1 MIFTEKIDKMKPK
14 ADSKISMTIIQN
26 KISEIV
32 KKSKKTYAFNQKF
45 QSVSYYLNKKL
56 FELQSMPEDKKEK
69 IDQDILNKLSK
80 KLDKYSKMINKI
92 KDQKKFLAFCFSER
106 PIEQFLNKIDKC
118 MSEIIKLL
126 KEIGLESTGFR
137 QPHNYDDYTNISD
150 LLIELQQTIQRR
162 RKEVDISIKQN
173 HEKLVQYD
181 SAKDIDT
188 DNREAL
194 DKIPEYKIDKKNLS
208 FTPKVIYYNDV
219 FQYFNG
225 FFTNPEDSERQKVTV
240 LQLEP
245 IYKNKY
251 KRLLDVLVKIDH
263 PYVEKFI
270 GSFIEDDGTVFIV
283 TNRSGKNLK
292 KFLQDEQKKAEK
304 DINYQKTDRTI
315 LAFKI
320 AEAMLYLHSRN
331 VIHRNLT
338 EENIFIQEIDENGY
352 KEVNPMICGFR
363 DSRFLPVNPTSYCQS
378 TKDLAKIIDFS
389 APELSDPF
397 YNEKIDVFAFSG
409 ILYKLIT
416 DESPKD
422 KITKD
427 SAYFNDQDWRTQWLK
442 GLPKNIQ
449 NLVNSC
455 WEQNPKKRFSFH
467 QIITTMIK
475 DSQNRPIIFPC
486 DIKNL
491 KSIKEFYKT
500 RSISNPASITI
511 IDSFENIKK
520 DIAFAYQYRF
530 EILKIRPIIHSYQSV
545 FRSKYENKDQLSEEE
560 DNIMK
565 DLKDSID
572 KLSNTLKK
580 SDYENWQEFKKQKF
594 DQMTIDIQDQM
605 ISIYKNME
613 SLGFEELKQYKV
625 EVDDLVFDYR
635 ELMNFYSND
644 PGSEKKVSEI
654 EEYFRSNWDK
664 KMTSKVLNRRLTDL
678 FAPFHSFKIE
688 REEIKI
694 GSKKV
699 ESEFS
704 EVYKG
709 TFTRY
714 EEVKPVAIKI
724 IKEEHFKHENELT
737 FLRREMGY
745 LVKLRHKNIPKFY
758 GFSFTEKLEN
768 EKYNNDVW
776 LISEWVPHGTLR
788 EMLDIA
794 FGKSKDNTSDDKTSE
809 DDVMYNELN
818 ANDRAKIAYQI
829 AEAMQYIHSQNIIY
843 LNLKSSNILLDG
855 ITPKIIDFGSARP
868 YNDALE
874 ITRTKSGQIYYMSP
888 EVQSG
893 ENCGKHS
900 DIYSYSMLLW
910 EMATGKVPLSGLDED
925 TIHYKIEIGVELDMA
940 ELDKDELGDNHSLK
954 NIITKGTSNSPSD
967 RFKSFDSIL
976 SLFKEE
982 RVTFPCGNY
991 EDFDLINFYDNIL
1004 PKPEAPVVK
1013 SDDEDVVQVTVVYES
1028 KA

>member
-14 ADSKISMTIIQN
+14 ADSQISMTIIQN

-32 KKSKKTYAFNQKF
+32 KKSKRTYAFNQKF
-45 QSVSYYLNKKL
+45 QSVSYYLNKNL
-56 FELQSMPEDKKEK
+56 LELQSMPEDKKEK

-137 QPHNYDDYTNISD
+137 QSHNYDDYTNISD

-173 HEKLVQYD
+173 HEKLDQYD
-181 SAKDIDT
+181 SAKDIDA

-208 FTPKVIYYNDV
+208 FTPKVIDKNDV
-219 FQYFNG
+219 FQYFSG
-225 FFTNPEDSERQKVTV
+225 IYTNPEDSESQKVTV

-283 TNRSGKNLK
+283 TNRSDKNLK
-292 KFLQDEQKKAEK
+292 EFLQDEQKKAEK
-304 DINYQKTDRTI
+304 DKNYQKTDRTI

-338 EENIFIQEIDENGY
+338 EENIFIQEIDEYGY

-363 DSRFLPVNPTSYCQS
+363 DSRFLPVNPTSLCQS
-378 TKDLAKIIDFS
+378 TKDFAKYIDFS
-389 APELSDPF
+389 APEMSDPF

-409 ILYKLIT
+409 ILYKLVT

-422 KITKD
+422 KLTKNP
-427 SAYFNDQDWRTQWLK
+427 AYLLDPDWRSKWLK
-442 GLPKNIQ
+442 GLPKNIPLNIQ
-449 NLVNSC
+449 NLINSC

-491 KSIKEFYKT
+491 KSIKEFYET

-560 DNIMK
+560 DDIMK

-580 SDYENWQEFKKQKF
+580 SDYENWQEFKSQKF

-635 ELMNFYSND
+635 ELMNFYSTD
-644 PGSEKKVSEI
+644 PGSENKVSEI
-654 EEYFRSNWDK
+654 KKYFEDNWDK

-688 REEIKI
+688 REAIKI

-709 TFTRY
+709 TFTRH

-724 IKEEHFKHENELT
+724 IKEEHFKKENELT

-788 EMLDIA
+788 ERLDIT
-794 FGKSKDNTSDDKTSE
+794 FGMSKNETSDDETSE
-809 DDVMYNELN
+809 DDIMYENLSP
-818 ANDRAKIAYQI
+818 NDRAKIAYQI

-868 YNDALE
+868 SNDALG
-874 ITRTKSGQIYYMSP
+874 IKRTKSGQIYYMSP

-925 TIHYKIEIGVELDMA
+925 SIHYHIEFGVELNMG
-940 ELDKDELGDNHSLK
+940 ELGDNDYLK

-967 RFKSFDSIL
+967 RFKNFDSIL
-976 SLFKEE
+976 SLFKEK
-982 RVTFPCGNY
+982 RVTFTGGNSK
-991 EDFDLINFYDNIL
+991 ELIDFYDNNL
-1004 PKPEAPVVK
+1004 PKPEASVVK
-1013 SDDEDVVQVTVVYES
+1013 SDDEDVVQVIVDYEF